1 MITLPPET
9 EELAR
14 RVAERRGST
23 PEDVV
28 RAGVEIEAQ
37 IAGVALED
45 AKPRKEIDLERVRDI
60 IRNVSSAPLRD
71 TRLLWRGI
79 HVALLR
85 PRQGLASHAHC
96 PENGFGER
104 RECLLPSID
113 STHPRCELSIGCPS
127 GPDRGS

>member
-1 MITLPPET
+1 MITLSPET

-45 AKPRKEIDLERVRDI
+45 AKLRKEIDLERVREI

-71 TRLLWRGI
+71 TRSPKEILDEAW
-79 HVALLR
+79 
-85 PRQGLASHAHC
+85 GL
-96 PENGFGER
+96 PE
-104 RECLLPSID
+104 
-113 STHPRCELSIGCPS
+113 
-127 GPDRGS
+127 